1 MRRDMADEL
10 ADELAGATAGAPPG
24 RRAAKRLLAAEA
36 YRRIAAGDAPETLSE
51 FAAQLAAWFKAA
63 YPAAPA
69 ASARFV
75 EEAILD
81 TWHRRHEEIGSEL

>member
-1 MRRDMADEL
+1 M
-10 ADELAGATAGAPPG
+10 ADELAGATAGEPLG
-24 RRAAKRLLAAEA
+24 RRTEKRLLATEA
-36 YRRIAAGDAPETLSE
+36 YRRILAGDAPETLSD
-51 FAAQLAAWFKAA
+51 FAAQLAAWFKAT

-81 TWHRRHEEIGSEL
+81 TWHRRHEVIGSEL

>member
-1 MRRDMADEL
+1 M

-24 RRAAKRLLAAEA
+24 RRAAKRLLATEA
-36 YRRIAAGDAPETLSE
+36 YRRIVAGDTPETLSE
-51 FAAQLAAWFKAA
+51 FAAQLSAWFKAT

-69 ASARFV
+69 VSARFV

-81 TWHRRHEEIGSEL
+81 TWHRRHEAIGSEL

>member
-1 MRRDMADEL
+1 MADEL
-10 ADELAGATAGAPPG
+10 TGATAPAPPG

-36 YRRIAAGDAPETLSE
+36 YRRIVAGDAPETLSD
-51 FAAQLAAWFKAA
+51 FAAQLAAWFKAT

-75 EEAILD
+75 EAAILD
-81 TWHRRHEEIGSEL
+81 TWHRRHEAIGSEL